1 MTMKNIKRN
10 ILLGV
15 LTTLLLGSCND
26 DFLAEKQD
34 LSGANE
40 EVYQDPVLGKAYVDY
55 IYFSFLPANNAS
67 SFTWDL
73 AAGGAATFSQ
83 VTDELAGEVNW
94 NKVWAA
100 PGTNTDANCLSYIG
114 SAITTSVGNNPY
126 TRLRQ
131 INLFLDNVDKYDMEA
146 TTKNQLKGQLYF
158 WRAWQYFDLVRL
170 YGGVPLVLT
179 AQSSISSSAAEVQVP
194 RSSSSEC
201 IAQIVADLDMAKSLL
216 PGKWDTANW
225 GRITSGAAAAFK
237 GRVLLTWASP
247 LFNRT
252 DDVARWQAAY
262 NANLEAKTLLEA
274 NGFGLFTTGG
284 FANGKAWGDMWF
296 KEEGNSEAVIVYGFN
311 NSNSTP
317 TWKNNGWEKACRSK
331 TAGGGGSV
339 SPTLQIMNAFPMKDG
354 KMPGVSTA
362 NPYTLQTFYKNR
374 DPRFYKTFIYNGS
387 PLAYAEDPTFKQF
400 TYSWYKT
407 APANATVVP
416 TNFTETAGTN
426 SSGVYLCKAVN
437 PAASNNTNFQYSGT
451 DFMEMRFAEV
461 VLNLAESA
469 IGINNLAEGKTL
481 IGKIRERAGITNSD
495 GAFGIADAVTRDQL
509 FGASINERKVEFAY
523 ESKRFWDLRRWML
536 FNNDFGTCT
545 RLGQT
550 PIDGMR
556 RQGLFFVAQK
566 NGANY
571 LGTAD
576 PFLPVNG
583 VAPVADRNPSAFPT
597 GVTSYD
603 QYVDYFYTNYLK
615 VVVKDNLE
623 STSPANWTFK
633 WYNQYYFFGIPSSA
647 LNSAPYLGQTQGWS
661 GGATAFDPLK

>member
-1 MTMKNIKRN
+1 MKNIKRN

-15 LTTLLLGSCND
+15 LTTMLLGSCND
-26 DFLAEKQD
+26 DFLADKQD

-40 EVYQDPVLGKAYVDY
+40 EVYQDPILAKAYVDY
-55 IYFSFLPANNAS
+55 IYGLFQPASNAS
-67 SFTWDL
+67 SLTWDL
-73 AAGGAATFSQ
+73 ASGGAATFSQ
-83 VTDELAGEVNW
+83 TTDELAGEVNW
-94 NKVWAA
+94 NKVWVA
-100 PGTNTDANCLSYIG
+100 PGTNTDANCLTYIG
-114 SAITTSVGNNPY
+114 TALTASIANNPY

-131 INLFLDNVDKYDMEA
+131 INLFLDNVDKYGMDPA
-146 TTKNQLKGQLYF
+146 TKDKLKGQLYF

-179 AQSSISSSAAEVQVP
+179 AQSSISSSAADVQVQ
-194 RSSSSEC
+194 RSSSSDC

-216 PGKWDTANW
+216 PGKWDSANW

-252 DDVARWQAAY
+252 DDITRWQKAY

-274 NGFGLFTTGG
+274 NGFGLFSTGG

-296 KEEGNSEAVIVYGFN
+296 AEANNPEAVIVYGFN
-311 NSNSTP
+311 NLISGTTIKS
-317 TWKNNGWEKACRSK
+317 NGWEKACRSK
-331 TAGGGGSV
+331 TLGGGGSV
-339 SPTLQIMNAFPMKDG
+339 SPTLQIMNTFPMKDG

-374 DPRFYKTFIYNGS
+374 DPRFYKTFIYSGS
-387 PLAYAEDPTFKQF
+387 PWAYAEDPNFKQF
-400 TYSWYKT
+400 TYYWHKT
-407 APANATVVP
+407 APANSSVVP
-416 TNFTETAGTN
+416 AGFTETLGAN

-451 DFMEMRFAEV
+451 DYMEMRFAEV

-469 IGINNLAEGKTL
+469 IGINSLAEGRTL
-481 IGKIRERAGITNSD
+481 IGKIRERAGIVATD
-495 GAFGIADAVTRDQL
+495 GAFGIADAITRDQL
-509 FGASINERKVEFAY
+509 FGAVINERKVEFAY

-536 FNNDFGTCT
+536 FNDDYGTCT

-556 RQGLFFVAQK
+556 RQGLFFVAQRSP
-566 NGANY
+566 GVNY
-571 LGTAD
+571 VGTTD

-583 VAPVADRNPSAFPT
+583 VAPVADRNPSVYPT
-597 GVTSYD
+597 GITTYD

-615 VVVKDNLE
+615 VQVKDNLE
-623 STSPANWTFK
+623 STAVTNWAFK
-633 WYNQYYFFGIPSSA
+633 WYNQYYFFGIPSAA

-661 GGATAFDPLK
+661 GGATSFDPLK